1 MTLHRPP
8 LSIDAGLARIAGQL
22 PDGWAGMAQAVERS
36 ESLVRAWGQP
46 GRRERIPLEDAIRLD
61 LAYRAAGGTGAPLY
75 ETYGAML
82 DAAGVMAF
90 ADEIA
95 LGRHAALMIKE
106 TAEANAAAI
115 IAAQPGRTDKDRR
128 QAMQEVEEAIAVLH
142 RTRVLLGGPSATGP
156 P

>member
-1 MTLHRPP
+1 MTVHRPP

-22 PDGWAGMAQAVERS
+22 PDGWVGMAQAVERS

-61 LAYRAAGGTGAPLY
+61 LAYRAAGGMGAPLY
-75 ETYGAML
+75 EAYGAMI
-82 DAAGVMAF
+82 DAAGVTVF

-95 LGRHAALMIKE
+95 LARHAALMIKE

-115 IAAQPGRTDKDRR
+115 IAAQPGRTDRDRR
-128 QAMQEVEEAIAVLH
+128 QAMQEVEEAIAVLY
-142 RTRVLLGGPSATGP
+142 RTRVLLGGSPATGP